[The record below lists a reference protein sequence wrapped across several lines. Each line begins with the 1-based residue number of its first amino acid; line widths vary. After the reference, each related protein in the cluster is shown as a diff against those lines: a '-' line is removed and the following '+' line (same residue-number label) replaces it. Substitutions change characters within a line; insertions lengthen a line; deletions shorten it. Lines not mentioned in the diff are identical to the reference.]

1 MTDVTTDADRV
12 LIERFLDAVWMET
25 GLRPNTLSAYRSDL
39 ELFARWLAPFGQTLA
54 HADRARLLGYVSAQT
69 ANGLHARSM
78 ARALASL
85 RRFYR
90 YLLREKLIHSDPTA
104 DIMLPKLGRALPT
117 TLSEA
122 QVEQIL
128 AAPDVRL
135 ARGLRDRAMLE
146 TLYATGLR
154 VSELVNLTR
163 TQLNLEMGVVRVIGK
178 GDKERLVPMG
188 EDAIAWLRRYLTEAR
203 PQLLRERVSEQ
214 VFVSARGAALTRQAL
229 WQNIKRYALQAGIEK
244 NLSPHT
250 LRHAFATHLVNHG
263 ADLRVVQMLLG
274 HADLSTTQIYT
285 QVARERLQ
293 QLHKRHHPRG

>member
-1 MTDVTTDADRV
+1 MTGAATDEDRA

-25 GLRPNTLSAYRSDL
+25 GLRPNTLAAYRSDL
-39 ELFARWLAPFGQTLA
+39 DLFLRWLRPQGGVLLTVE
-54 HADRARLLGYVSAQT
+54 RARLLAYVSAQT
-69 ANGLHARSM
+69 ANGLHARSL

-90 YLLREKLIHSDPTA
+90 YLLREKLIVCDPTA
-104 DIMLPKLGRALPT
+104 DILLPKLGRALPT
-117 TLSEA
+117 SLSEE
-122 QVEQIL
+122 QVERL
-128 AAPDVRL
+128 LNAPDVRVP
-135 ARGLRDRAMLE
+135 RGLRDRALLE

-154 VSELVNLTR
+154 VSEIVNLTR
-163 TQLNLEMGVVRVIGK
+163 TQLNLDMGVVRVVGK

-188 EDAIAWLRRYLTEAR
+188 EEAIVWLRRYLAEAR
-203 PQLLRERVSEQ
+203 PELVRGRASEHI
-214 VFVSARGAALTRQAL
+214 FVSARGAALTRQAL
-229 WQNIKRYALQAGIEK
+229 WQNIKRYAMQAGIEK

-250 LRHAFATHLVNHG
+250 VRHAFATHLVNHG

>member
-1 MTDVTTDADRV
+1 MSEAATDDDRA
-12 LIERFLDAVWMET
+12 LIERFLDAAWMEA
-25 GLRPNTLSAYRSDL
+25 GLRPNTLAAYRSDL
-39 ELFARWLAPFGQTLA
+39 ELFLRWLAPQGGCLVAVERTQLLA
-54 HADRARLLGYVSAQT
+54 YIAAQT
-69 ANGLHARSM
+69 AAGLRARSL

-90 YLLREKLIHSDPTA
+90 YLLRERRIARDPTA
-104 DIMLPKLGRALPT
+104 EILLPKLARALPT
-117 TLSEA
+117 SLSEE
-122 QVEQIL
+122 QVERL
-128 AAPDVRL
+128 LHAPD
-135 ARGLRDRAMLE
+135 ARVPRGVRDRALLE

-163 TQLNLEMGVVRVIGK
+163 AQLSLDMGVVRVIGK

-188 EDAIAWLRRYLTEAR
+188 EEAIAWLRRYLAEAR
-203 PQLLRERVSEQ
+203 PALIGKRLSDR
-214 VFVSARGAALTRQAL
+214 VFVSARGAALTRQAV
-229 WQNIKRYALQAGIEK
+229 WQNIKRYAAQAGIEK

-250 LRHAFATHLVNHG
+250 VRHAFATHLVNHG

-285 QVARERLQ
+285 QVARARLQ

>member
-1 MTDVTTDADRV
+1 MTGVVSDADRA

-39 ELFARWLAPFGQTLA
+39 ELFARWLAPFGEVLA
-54 HADRARLLGYVSAQT
+54 GVHRAQLLRYVSAQT
-69 ANGLHARSM
+69 ANGLHARSL

-90 YLLREKLIHSDPTA
+90 YLLREKVIARDPTA

-117 TLSEA
+117 SLSEE
-122 QVEQIL
+122 QVEQLL
-128 AAPDVRL
+128 AAPDL
-135 ARGLRDRAMLE
+135 SQARGLRDRAMLE

-163 TQLNLEMGVVRVIGK
+163 TQLNLDMGVVRVVGK

-188 EDAIAWLRRYLTEAR
+188 EEAINWLRRYLGDGR
-203 PQLLRERVSEQ
+203 PLLLRERVSEQ
-214 VFVSARGAALTRQAL
+214 IFVTARGSGLTRQAL

-244 NLSPHT
+244 RLSPHT

>member
-1 MTDVTTDADRV
+1 MSEVATDDDRA
-12 LIERFLDAVWMET
+12 LIERFLDAAWMEA
-25 GLRPNTLSAYRSDL
+25 GLRPNTLAAYRSDL
-39 ELFARWLAPFGQTLA
+39 ELFLRWLAPQGGRLVAVERTQLLA
-54 HADRARLLGYVSAQT
+54 YIAAQT
-69 ANGLHARSM
+69 AAGLRARSL

-90 YLLREKLIHSDPTA
+90 YLLRERHIARDPTA
-104 DIMLPKLGRALPT
+104 EILLPKLGRALPT
-117 TLSEA
+117 SLSEE
-122 QVEQIL
+122 QVERL
-128 AAPDVRL
+128 LHAPD
-135 ARGLRDRAMLE
+135 ARVPRGVRDRALLE

-163 TQLNLEMGVVRVIGK
+163 AQLSLDMGVVRVIGK

-188 EDAIAWLRRYLTEAR
+188 EEAIAWLRRYLAEAR
-203 PQLLRERVSEQ
+203 PALIGKRLSDR
-214 VFVSARGAALTRQAL
+214 VFVSARGAALTRQAV
-229 WQNIKRYALQAGIEK
+229 WQNIKRYAAQAGIEK

-250 LRHAFATHLVNHG
+250 VRHAFATHLVNHG

-285 QVARERLQ
+285 QVARARLQ

>member
-1 MTDVTTDADRV
+1 MTAVVPDADRA

-39 ELFARWLAPFGQTLA
+39 ELFARWLAPFGEALA
-54 HADRARLLGYVSAQT
+54 QADRARLLGYVSAQT
-69 ANGLHARSM
+69 AKGLHARSM

-90 YLLREKLIHSDPTA
+90 YLLREKLIVVDPTA

-117 TLSEA
+117 TLSEE

-128 AAPDVRL
+128 AAPDVRH

-163 TQLNLEMGVVRVIGK
+163 TQLNLEMGVVRVVGK

-188 EDAIAWLRRYLTEAR
+188 EEAIVWLRRYLTEAR
-203 PQLLRERVSEQ
+203 PSLLHERLSEQ

-229 WQNIKRYALQAGIEK
+229 WQNIKRYALRAGIEK

>member
-1 MTDVTTDADRV
+1 MTGAATDEDRA
-12 LIERFLDAVWMET
+12 LIERFLDTVWMET
-25 GLRPNTLSAYRSDL
+25 GLRPNTLAAYRSDL
-39 ELFARWLAPFGQTLA
+39 ELFLRWLKPQGDALIA
-54 HADRARLLGYVSAQT
+54 VERVRLLAYVSAQT
-69 ANGLHARSM
+69 ANGLHARSL

-90 YLLREKLIHSDPTA
+90 YLLREKLIVRDPTA
-104 DIMLPKLGRALPT
+104 DVLLPKLGRALPT
-117 TLSEA
+117 SLSEE
-122 QVEQIL
+122 QVEHL
-128 AAPDVRL
+128 LNAPDARA
-135 ARGLRDRAMLE
+135 ARGLRDRALLE

-154 VSELVNLTR
+154 VSEIVNLTR
-163 TQLNLEMGVVRVIGK
+163 TQLNLEMGVVRVVGK

-188 EDAIAWLRRYLTEAR
+188 EEAIAWLRRYLAAAR
-203 PQLLRERVSEQ
+203 PELLRGRTSDY
-214 VFVSARGAALTRQAL
+214 VFVTARGTALTRQAL

-250 LRHAFATHLVNHG
+250 VRHAFATHLVNHG